1 MLARRPWLGAI
12 AIFAALAGVLLF
24 ETLAGGKVLSAND
37 RLQFAPPLASERPAD
52 LERPSNPA
60 LADPVH
66 FMHPD
71 LFAAREAVRGGEM
84 PLWNPYIQGGRPLLA
99 SQQAGALYPLN
110 SPAYVMP
117 FWDSLG
123 WLAALKLLF
132 GALGMYLF
140 CRALGLGFAGAALGG
155 IAFAF
160 STLFVVWLQH
170 PHAQVYAA
178 VPWAFLFGERL
189 ARDGRLADALA
200 LALALTV
207 GVLGGHPESF
217 FAAGVGLVAFV
228 AWRVRAL
235 GGEAGR
241 RLGLF
246 GLSLVLGAAGAAVLV
261 IPFFEL
267 LAASVDFSRE
277 GPPDPPSV
285 LYGLFFPEMW
295 GRGDKVEF
303 TGAPVVGYAG
313 HALYIGA
320 LPLLLAVGGLV
331 GGRRREQ
338 TFFLALAGA
347 ALLLMIDIP
356 VWESIVRE
364 LPVLSLMYLHSFIV
378 LVVFSASVLAAI
390 GLERFVEADA
400 ARRRRMLAVM
410 AGALFLPALIPLRHV
425 GLLGEL
431 PDALGELPA
440 LGDDPASADVA
451 LVASVL
457 RWLLVGGV
465 GMLLL
470 WGLTRRRFAPW
481 LVPAAVI
488 AFAALDLVSFNRGFH
503 PAIDRSLADPPVPA
517 PVRLMQERAGPER
530 VAAGGRAL
538 APNTTA
544 YYALRDAR
552 GESLPRAERYSR
564 LFAALDGAVGE
575 ETGRHLYAPVGRAG
589 ELLDLFAVRY
599 VLDPEAR
606 GSDEVERRPSAL
618 PRAYVAHSWEVAGDS
633 DDALDRTTA
642 RSPSSL
648 LERPVVEGIDEAPRS
663 GRSPA
668 PAPVEVV
675 ADEPQRVELSVS
687 ARAKAVLVLND
698 SHYPGWR
705 AEVDGTEAEIRPAN
719 AAFRAVELEPGAHRV
734 VFEYDPASV
743 RIGSALS
750 GAALLVA
757 GGGLLLSWRRRRS
770 ERS

>member
-1 MLARRPWLGAI
+1 M
-12 AIFAALAGVLLF
+12 FAALICVLLF
-24 ETLAGGKVLSAND
+24 EALAGGKVLSAND

-71 LFAAREAVRGGEM
+71 LFAARQAVRGGDL

-123 WLAALKLLF
+123 WLAALKLIF
-132 GALGMYLF
+132 GAVGMFLF
-140 CRALGLGFAGAALGG
+140 CRALGLGFAGSALGG
-155 IAFAF
+155 LSFAF

-170 PHAQVYAA
+170 PHAQVYAV
-178 VPWAFLFGERL
+178 VPWMFLFGERL
-189 ARDGRLADALA
+189 AREGRLADALA

-217 FAAGVGLVAFV
+217 FAAGVGLAAFV
-228 AWRVRAL
+228 VWRVRA
-235 GGEAGR
+235 ARRDAAR

-246 GLSLVLGAAGAAVLV
+246 GLSLVLGAAGAAILV

-267 LAASVDFSRE
+267 LAESFDVSRQ
-277 GPPDPPSV
+277 GPPDPLAV

-303 TGAPVVGYAG
+303 QGAPVVGYAG

-320 LPLLLAVGGLV
+320 LPLLLAAAGFV
-331 GGRRREQ
+331 GGRRKEQ

-347 ALLLMIDIP
+347 ALLLMLDIP
-356 VWESIVRE
+356 LWESAVRE

-378 LVVFSASVLAAI
+378 LVVLAASVLAAF
-390 GLERFVEADA
+390 GLERFREADG

-410 AGALFLPALIPLRHV
+410 AAALVLPALLPLRHL

-431 PDALGELPA
+431 PEALGELPA
-440 LGDDPASADVA
+440 LSDDPPSADVA

-457 RWLLVGGV
+457 RWLLVGGL
-465 GMLLL
+465 GLALA
-470 WGLTRRRFAPW
+470 WALTRRRRASW
-481 LVPAAVI
+481 VVPAAVI

-503 PAIDRSLADPPVPA
+503 PAIDHSLADPPVPA
-517 PVRLMQERAGPER
+517 SVRLMQERAGTER

-552 GESLPRAERYSR
+552 GESLPRVERYSR
-564 LFAALDGAVGE
+564 LFEALGGAVGE
-575 ETGRHLYAPVGRAG
+575 ETGRHLYAPTGRAD

-606 GSDEVERRPSAL
+606 GSDDVESRASAL
-618 PRAYVAHSWEVAGDS
+618 PRAYVAHSWEVA
-633 DDALDRTTA
+633 DDAAEALGRTTA
-642 RSPSSL
+642 RSPAAL
-648 LERPVVEGIDEAPRS
+648 LERPVVEDADPPAGPSHAA
-663 GRSPA
+663 GRSSA
-668 PAPVEVV
+668 EVV
-675 ADEPQRVELSVS
+675 TDDPERVELAVD
-687 ARAKAVLVLND
+687 AAAEGVLVLND
-698 SHYPGWR
+698 SYYPGWR
-705 AEVDGTEAEIRPAN
+705 AEVDGQEAEIRPAN
-719 AAFRAVELEPGAHRV
+719 SAFRAVEVGPGRHRV

-743 RIGSALS
+743 RVGRALS
-750 GAALLVA
+750 GAALLVVA
-757 GGGLLLSWRRRRS
+757 GGLLFSRRRRRP
-770 ERS
+770 RS

>member
-1 MLARRPWLGAI
+1 LLGAV
-12 AIFAALAGVLLF
+12 AIFAALACVLLF
-24 ETLAGGKVLSAND
+24 ESLVGGRVLSAND
-37 RLQFAPPLASERPAD
+37 RLQFAPPLASERPAA

-71 LFAAREAVRGGEM
+71 LFAAREAVRGGEL

-110 SPAYVMP
+110 SPAYVLP

-132 GALGMYLF
+132 GAVGMFLF
-140 CRALGLGFAGAALGG
+140 CRALGLGFAGASLGG
-155 IAFAF
+155 VAFAF

-170 PHAQVYAA
+170 PHAQVYAV
-178 VPWAFLFGERL
+178 VPWMFLFGERL
-189 ARDGRLADALA
+189 AREGRLADALA

-217 FAAGVGLVAFV
+217 FAAGVGLAAFV
-228 AWRVRAL
+228 VWRVRAA
-235 GGEAGR
+235 GEQTVR

-246 GLSLVLGAAGAAVLV
+246 GLSLVLGAAGAAILV

-267 LAASVDFSRE
+267 LAASFDVSRQ

-295 GRGDKVEF
+295 GRGDKIEF
-303 TGAPVVGYAG
+303 PGAPVVGYAG

-331 GGRRREQ
+331 GGRRTEQ

-347 ALLLMIDIP
+347 ALLLMVDIP
-356 VWESIVRE
+356 VWESLMRE

-378 LVVFSASVLAAI
+378 LAVLAASVLAAF
-390 GLERFVEADA
+390 GLERFLEADG
-400 ARRRRMLAVM
+400 ARRRRMLGVM
-410 AGALFLPALIPLRHV
+410 AAALVVPALVPLRHV
-425 GLLGEL
+425 GLLDEL

-440 LGDDPASADVA
+440 LGERPPGADVA
-451 LVASVL
+451 VLASVL
-457 RWLLVGGV
+457 RWLLVGGL
-465 GMLLL
+465 GLLLL
-470 WGLTRRRFAPW
+470 WGVTRRRPARW
-481 LVPAAVI
+481 VLPAAVV
-488 AFAALDLVSFNRGFH
+488 AFAALDLISFNRGFH
-503 PAIDRSLADPPVPA
+503 PQIDRSLADPPVPA
-517 PVRLMQERAGPER
+517 AVRLMQERAGTER

-544 YYALRDAR
+544 YYGLEDAR
-552 GESLPRAERYSR
+552 GESLPRLERYSR

-575 ETGRHLYAPVGRAG
+575 ETGRHLYAPVGRAE

-606 GSDEVERRPSAL
+606 GTNYVESRPSAL
-618 PRAYVAHSWEVAGDS
+618 PRAYLAHAWEVADDA
-633 DDALDRTTA
+633 DDALEKTTA

-648 LERPVVEGIDEAPRS
+648 LERPVIEDVEPRPRAGAPPRP
-663 GRSPA
+663 GKA
-668 PAPVEVV
+668 EVV
-675 ADEPQRVELSVS
+675 SVEPERVVVEADAEANS
-687 ARAKAVLVLND
+687 VLVLND
-698 SHYPGWR
+698 AYYPGWR

-719 AAFRAVELEPGAHRV
+719 AAFRAVELEPGSHRV
-734 VFEYDPASV
+734 VFEYAPVSV
-743 RIGSALS
+743 KLGGALS
-750 GAALLVA
+750 GGALLAIVA
-757 GGGLLLSWRRRRS
+757 GLLISWRRRIGRS
-770 ERS
+770 ELD